1 MRPRKYTKSI
11 EVWKT
16 TTVADGY
23 GGNVVTTDF
32 DYSIWANVTTKNSSR
47 LNENGQNDN
56 FVQTIFTV
64 RNRVNLD
71 LTIKYNFIKYNEYN
85 KIKVINL
92 KSMLPIM
99 TVNPRRQLWKKKLPP
114 LKRTP
119 TAVTATS

>member
-1 MRPRKYTKSI
+1 MTPRKYTKSI

-23 GGNVVTTDF
+23 GGNVVTTDL

-56 FVQTIFTV
+56 LVQTIFTV

-71 LTIKYNFIKYNEYN
+71 LTIKYNFIKYNDVIYN
-85 KIKVINL
+85 IDSILNIDLDNIDIQIQATQREDFTNVI
-92 KSMLPIM
+92 SPSI
-99 TVNPRRQLWKKKLPP
+99 
-114 LKRTP
+114 
-119 TAVTATS
+119 